1 MSLGLPRFLGLLT
14 GSETRPY
21 TNVTEV
27 PSSLVTSAIC
37 FLATEPDKMGLGL
50 SVWADR
56 SRIFM
61 KLKLDRII
69 SIATL
74 FAALVAII
82 LVLKK
87 PAQVAQPQAPAA
99 TATPAQSFGQK
110 MEQLEQAAQQASP
123 ASSGNYAAAPSQ
135 TQQTVSSSPQAKA
148 ETHSNSGGIGAL
160 LAQAAGAA
168 GLGGLSPDSNV
179 GDGEPNIKDQQVT
192 YEGDLVHGRFLTE
205 IAGKDVWV
213 TISGHMGSKDG
224 YATFEPTE
232 FKVGDV
238 SVPVSLVNPAL
249 QRKLAEQRDKLK
261 LPD

>member
-1 MSLGLPRFLGLLT
+1 
-14 GSETRPY
+14 
-21 TNVTEV
+21 
-27 PSSLVTSAIC
+27 
-37 FLATEPDKMGLGL
+37 
-50 SVWADR
+50 
-56 SRIFM
+56 M
-61 KLKLDRII
+61 KIRLDRII

-74 FAALVAII
+74 FAALAAIF

-87 PAQVAQPQAPAA
+87 PAPVVVQTPAA
-99 TATPAQSFGQK
+99 TAAPAQSSGQK

-123 ASSGNYAAAPSQ
+123 ASGGNYAVPPAQ
-135 TQQTVSSSPQAKA
+135 NQQIVSSSAQPKA
-148 ETHSNSGGIGAL
+148 EARSSSDGISAL

-168 GLGGLSPDSNV
+168 GGGGFSPEADIGGS
-179 GDGEPNIKDQQVT
+179 GEPNIKDQQVT
-192 YEGDLVHGRFLTE
+192 YEGDVVHGRFLTE

-249 QRKLAEQRDKLK
+249 QRKLAEQHDKLK